1 MTVFK
6 VSFCH
11 AWDRWHDFTFVTCR
25 TKKEAIMKAL
35 EEIDVPE
42 LMNDKVIIT
51 VSVEGAVGKT
61 KSKKSKK
68 R

>member
-11 AWDRWHDFTFVTCR
+11 AWNRWHDFTFVTCR
-25 TKKEAIMKAL
+25 NKKEAVMKAL

-51 VSVEGAVGKT
+51 VSVEGQVGKT
-61 KSKKSKK
+61 KKKKSNN

>member
-25 TKKEAIMKAL
+25 TKKEAVLKAL
-35 EEIDVPE
+35 DEIDVPE
-42 LMNDKVIIT
+42 LMNDKIIIT
-51 VSVEGAVGKT
+51 VSVEGQVGKT
-61 KSKKSKK
+61 KKKKPDKS
-68 R
+68 

>member
-11 AWDRWHDFTFVTCR
+11 AWDHWHDFTFVTCR
-25 TKKEAIMKAL
+25 NKKEAIIQAL
-35 EEIDVPE
+35 GEIDVPE

-51 VSVEGAVGKT
+51 VSVEGTVGKT
-61 KSKKSKK
+61 KKKKPG
-68 R
+68 RR

>member
-25 TKKEAIMKAL
+25 TKKEAIVKAL

-42 LMNDKVIIT
+42 LMNDKIIIT
-51 VSVEGAVGKT
+51 VSVEGQVGKT